1 MRGQNPTYYFPT
13 GYTQGKKVV
22 LDCLDRFLYK
32 GTAPIMSHY
41 CPFTGKSLTGK
52 TYELALEN
60 AKSSKYD
67 TTDHAPIEIEVD
79 GMRCL
84 YVSLDNSVR
93 ANMNGFSLVAS
104 NRLQNICKIINIINP
119 DIVFFS
125 EACRKS
131 FEGTVQEQKNV
142 VHWFEIRQIISWITG
157 MVHCGECANNFD
169 EKEMSFGVAVFA
181 KQTAMLNI
189 KSIQG
194 CNFLPMDISNEC
206 FGSGALIVTT
216 KNNTTVVGV
225 HFPLD
230 FKREGE
236 NNNNGRAMK
245 ALINL
250 LDKYPKAYAFGD
262 MNVITGNIQNS
273 IETVLRDNP
282 WKLSDPY
289 YTYIGSFYDYAMDIK
304 DQTYKELTLEEINT
318 NMVIPKR

>member
-1 MRGQNPTYYFPT
+1 
-13 GYTQGKKVV
+13 V

-32 GTAPIMSHY
+32 GTAPIMSYY
-41 CPFTGKSLTGK
+41 CPFTGERLTGK

-60 AKSSKYD
+60 TRSSKYE

-79 GMRCL
+79 GMRYL

-93 ANMNGFSLVAS
+93 ANMNGFPLVAS
-104 NRLQNICKIINIINP
+104 NRLQNICEMINTINP
-119 DIVFFS
+119 DVVFFS

-131 FEGTVQEQKNV
+131 FEGTMQEQKNI
-142 VHWFEIRQIISWITG
+142 VHWFEMRQIISWITG
-157 MVHCGECANNFD
+157 MVHCCECANNFD
-169 EKEMSFGVAVFA
+169 ENEMSFGVAVFA
-181 KQTAMLNI
+181 KQTALLNI
-189 KSIQG
+189 KSVQG

-206 FGSGALIVTT
+206 FGSGAVIVTT

-230 FKREGE
+230 FKRERE

-262 MNVITGNIQNS
+262 MNVIKGNIQNS
-273 IETVLRDNP
+273 MDIVLRDNL

-304 DQTYKELTLEEINT
+304 DQTYKDQTYKELTIDEINT
-318 NMVIPKR
+318 HMVIPKK